1 MSLHLTP
8 PGSGRTPGEL
18 ASTNAFV
25 NALLREWPHWTH
37 HRREQL
43 PAGIST
49 AQAGVDGGVLLPL
62 PGHALSVW
70 LPLAHWSLAGRHA
83 FALPLWL
90 ARDNG
95 AWQPGSLA
103 ELVALIATEP
113 AIAGRNATP
122 QLAWL
127 FIKRVADSALNL
139 AAAEAARLTELSA
152 LSWPE
157 AGYLA
162 AEQGLVYGHAVHP
175 TPKSRDEFSADDV
188 RAYSPEFASRF
199 ALEWLALAPEALW
212 SVDCDGL
219 PASARLA
226 GLITDDPA
234 LSRIVAQNQLPD
246 DWLLLPVHPW
256 QARVLKH
263 HPSYEH
269 WIRAGRLKE
278 LGAQGVDWYP
288 TSSLRTLYAPGQ
300 RYMLK
305 HSLSVRLTNSKRVL
319 QPAEVARGALVHGA
333 FMSPLGRELAERCP
347 TLAIMHER
355 AAFAL
360 ANLDGSPL
368 AESFVLLRD
377 NPFAERD
384 TTYVMATLCQDGP
397 DGTPGMLGKLVTTL
411 AEQSGEPAAIVAE
424 RWFGSFLDVA
434 LRPFLIA
441 MSDFGFLFSAHQQN
455 MVLGLA
461 GGYPSR
467 VYFRDCQGTTFS
479 TATIE
484 RLKPHVPGIEAALEL
499 QFSQAETNCLCGYY
513 LIVNNVFNVISVLGA
528 AGVADEVR
536 LARLMRRFLLAL
548 KAEGLADTA
557 FVDYLLTSPEIEAK
571 GNFMICLRNVNET
584 TEPDG
589 SFRSYVPL
597 ANPIY
602 HCTDSESRP

>member
-1 MSLHLTP
+1 MSLSFTP
-8 PGSGRTPGEL
+8 PDSGRTPGEL
-18 ASTNAFV
+18 ASANALL
-25 NALLREWPHWTH
+25 NALLREWPHRAQH
-37 HRREQL
+37 SREQL
-43 PAGIST
+43 PSGLHAD
-49 AQAGVDGGVLLPL
+49 QAGAAGGILLPL
-62 PGHALSVW
+62 PGHGLNVW
-70 LPLAHWSLAGRHA
+70 LPLAHWSPAGRHA
-83 FALPLWL
+83 FALPLYL
-90 ARDNG
+90 ARDGG
-95 AWQPGSLA
+95 AWQPSHFA

-122 QLAWL
+122 QRGWL

-139 AAAEAARLTELSA
+139 ADAEAARIAELAA
-152 LSWPE
+152 LSWPS

-219 PASARLA
+219 PASTRLS
-226 GLITDDPA
+226 GLVADDPVLA
-234 LSRIVAQNQLPD
+234 RAAAQQRIPD

-256 QARVLKH
+256 QARVLKS

-269 WIRAGRLKE
+269 WRRAGKLAE

-333 FMSPLGRELAERCP
+333 FMSPLGQALTERCP

-360 ANLDGSPL
+360 ANPDGSPL

-377 NPFAERD
+377 NPFAEHD
-384 TTYVMATLCQDGP
+384 TAYVMATLCQDGP

-411 AEQSGEPAAIVAE
+411 AEQAGAPVTDIAE
-424 RWFGSFLDVA
+424 RWFADFLEVA

-441 MSDFGFLFSAHQQN
+441 MADFGFLFSAHQQN

-461 GGYPSR
+461 DGYPSR

-479 TATIE
+479 QATIA

-499 QFSQAETNCLCGYY
+499 QFSQAETNRLCGYY
-513 LIVNNVFNVISVLGA
+513 LIVNNVFNVISAMGV
-528 AGVADEVR
+528 AGVADELR
-536 LARLMRRFLLAL
+536 LGRRLRHFLLQL
-548 KAEGLADTA
+548 KNDGLTDPA
-557 FVDYLLTSPEIEAK
+557 FVDYLLTSPEIESK

-589 SFRSYVPL
+589 SFRSYVQL